1 MEYAEFCSYNQQSQK
16 MKKNMGTIDKAV
28 RILAAVVIAILYF
41 MGSITGTTAIILLVV
56 AAIFILTSFMSFC
69 PLYAPF
75 GISTRKKGE

>member
-1 MEYAEFCSYNQQSQK
+1 

-41 MGSITGTTAIILLVV
+41 MGSITGTTALILLVV

-69 PLYAPF
+69 PMYAPF
-75 GISTRKKGE
+75 GISTIKKNK